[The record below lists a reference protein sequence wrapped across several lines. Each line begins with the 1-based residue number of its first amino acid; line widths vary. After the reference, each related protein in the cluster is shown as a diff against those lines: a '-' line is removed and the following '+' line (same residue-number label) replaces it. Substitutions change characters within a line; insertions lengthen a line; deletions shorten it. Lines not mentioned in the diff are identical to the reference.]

1 LKWIFKSKIM
11 NNDFK
16 KESLKDEDFHV
27 METQQKILQVAAG
40 YEVPFTLSKEEALAK
55 LKAKI
60 ASQPASE
67 PKSNTGRKMIYWFSS
82 AAAIILLSIG
92 FWMYQH
98 RNPLTNVIAE
108 KGTHK
113 EFQLPDGSLVSIN
126 AESKMAFE
134 KNKFSQKRYLT
145 LEGEAFFK
153 VQHGKVFT
161 IHTQFANVKVL
172 GTSFDV
178 LAREKA
184 FKVSCVTGKVL
195 VYSDNQSIIIYPGES
210 IVSTNNKLIK
220 YTDKNIELVS
230 DWRQGK
236 FYFENIS
243 LNLVF
248 KELERQFNVNII
260 LPETDNKFFTGEF
273 NNKNLADALDIICI
287 PMDLTYEIDNNN
299 KVTVRKK
306 EH

>member
-1 LKWIFKSKIM
+1 M

-16 KESLKDEDFHV
+16 KESMKEKDFHE
-27 METQQKILQVAAG
+27 METQQKILRVAAG
-40 YEVPFTLSKEEALAK
+40 YEVPFTLSKDEALAK

-60 ASQPASE
+60 ASQPVIE
-67 PKSNTGRKMIYWFSS
+67 PKSNKERKMIYWFSS
-82 AAAIILLSIG
+82 AAAIILVSVGL
-92 FWMYQH
+92 WLYQH

-126 AESKMAFE
+126 AESKLAFE
-134 KNKFSQKRYLT
+134 KSKFNQKRYLT

-161 IHTQFANVKVL
+161 IHTLFANVKVL

-178 LAREKA
+178 LAREKT

-195 VYSDNQSIIIYPGES
+195 VYSNNQSIIIYPGES
-210 IVSTNNKLIK
+210 IVSDNNKLSK
-220 YTDKNIELVS
+220 YADKNIELVS

-236 FYFENIS
+236 FYFENIE

-260 LPETDNKFFTGEF
+260 LPETDNKYFTGEF